1 MKYEKCVVSIF
12 RICQYIIIASW
23 PFIGRVLTPY
33 ENITT
38 FIANFQNTY
47 IHQGILGYIYIETCD
62 ILHASTFVIFIFLPT
77 KCYNISFAVH
87 KISLNAKH
95 YQRNRGIAYCMHANQ
110 IRYEISTTNIAYNKC
125 TWLLVQNNIDQ
136 YKLEFTCIFI
146 IHSAQGW
153 P

>member
-23 PFIGRVLTPY
+23 PLIGRVLTPY

-38 FIANFQNTY
+38 FIANFENTY
-47 IHQGILGYIYIETCD
+47 IHQGLFVHIYITSCD
-62 ILHASTFVIFIFLPT
+62 IIFIFLPT

-125 TWLLVQNNIDQ
+125 MWLLVQNNIDQ
-136 YKLEFTCIFI
+136 YKLEFSIFI

>member
-1 MKYEKCVVSIF
+1 MKNVLWVF
-12 RICQYIIIASW
+12 LYIIIASW

-38 FIANFQNTY
+38 FIANFENTY
-47 IHQGILGYIYIETCD
+47 IHQGLFAHIDITTHLDFCHIYIPTDEMCEY
-62 ILHASTFVIFIFLPT
+62 IFCCTQNFS
-77 KCYNISFAVH
+77 NE
-87 KISLNAKH
+87 KH

-136 YKLEFTCIFI
+136 YKLELSIFI

-153 P
+153 PLPHSY